1 MAGLSGKKDIQ
12 MIQSLSGLIKESSM
26 RIIIEGAD
34 GVGKTT
40 IAEKIAE
47 KFNLSL
53 VHFTNKDPRDLNF
66 YYQSLR
72 KNNVVYDRSFLS
84 EMIYPKIFNRPQKL
98 KKYEFEYLLEKA
110 KELEIKIIIL
120 NNDNYGLKDS
130 EDKVIKN
137 NINKIKDD
145 YLKLGG
151 KYSIPI
157 VKNEEELWKILR

>member
-1 MAGLSGKKDIQ
+1 
-12 MIQSLSGLIKESSM
+12 M

-40 IAEKIAE
+40 IAEKIAD

-72 KNNVVYDRSFLS
+72 KNNVVYDRNFLS
-84 EMIYPKIFNRPQKL
+84 EMIYPKIFNRPEKL

-110 KELEIKIIIL
+110 KELEIRIIIL
-120 NNDNYGLKDS
+120 NNDLYSLKDS
-130 EDKVIKN
+130 EDEVIKN